1 MLVVISLQAC
11 HMGDAKKPAPG
22 NVGAPAQGSYLS
34 RRLSAG
40 NDGNDGNDHFRMTG
54 ESTAY
59 VSADGPHTTP

>member
-11 HMGDAKKPAPG
+11 HMGDPKKPAPG
-22 NVGAPAQGSYLS
+22 NVGAPAQGSYSS

-40 NDGNDGNDHFRMTG
+40 NAGNDGNDHFRMMG

-59 VSADGPHTTP
+59 VSADGPHKKP